1 MNKEII
7 SKIKEMAY
15 ENVNKKLEEE
25 KKETERKINSELE
38 IVEETLKYIKN
49 KLIFKKVG
57 DDWKHDY
64 VLVTEEM
71 FFEDYSNE
79 PKNYWNKG
87 IEIRY
92 NREKKWD
99 CFIRVNGNDYYDVR
113 YIIANYEE
121 DFDVLDKRLNRLRED
136 FSNIEKVKKGLL
148 EQEVKIKEL
157 LEQYQKIE
165 IMEGSDS
172 NE

>member
-1 MNKEII
+1 MNIMKNVKEVIVMNKEII

-57 DDWKHDY
+57 DNWKHEY

-71 FFEDYSNE
+71 LFKDYSIE
-79 PKNYWNKG
+79 PEYSWNKG

-92 NREKKWD
+92 NRE
-99 CFIRVNGNDYYDVR
+99 I
-113 YIIANYEE
+113 
-121 DFDVLDKRLNRLRED
+121 
-136 FSNIEKVKKGLL
+136 
-148 EQEVKIKEL
+148 
-157 LEQYQKIE
+157 
-165 IMEGSDS
+165 
-172 NE
+172 

>member
-25 KKETERKINSELE
+25 KK
-38 IVEETLKYIKN
+38 
-49 KLIFKKVG
+49 
-57 DDWKHDY
+57 
-64 VLVTEEM
+64 
-71 FFEDYSNE
+71 
-79 PKNYWNKG
+79 
-87 IEIRY
+87 
-92 NREKKWD
+92 
-99 CFIRVNGNDYYDVR
+99 
-113 YIIANYEE
+113 
-121 DFDVLDKRLNRLRED
+121 
-136 FSNIEKVKKGLL
+136 GLL

-165 IMEGSDS
+165 IIEGDS

>member
-1 MNKEII
+1 M
-7 SKIKEMAY
+7 
-15 ENVNKKLEEE
+15 
-25 KKETERKINSELE
+25 
-38 IVEETLKYIKN
+38 
-49 KLIFKKVG
+49 IFKKVG
-57 DDWKHDY
+57 DNWKHEY

-92 NREKKWD
+92 KREKKWD
-99 CFIRVNGNDYYDVR
+99 YFIKVNGEYYYDVR

-136 FSNIEKVKKGLL
+136 FSNIEEVKKGLL

-165 IMEGSDS
+165 IIEGDS